1 MKILNKKLFIK
12 AIVYRVLAFI
22 FIFLLCLILTKKIH
36 ISIIAGVVEFI
47 FKILLYYVY
56 EIFWKT
62 FTIKKG
68 VK

>member
-12 AIVYRVLAFI
+12 AVIYRVLAFV

-62 FTIKKG
+62 FTNKKG

>member
-12 AIVYRVLAFI
+12 AVIYRVLAFV

-62 FTIKKG
+62 FIIKKG
-68 VK
+68 VE

>member
-12 AIVYRVLAFI
+12 AVIYRVLAFI

-68 VK
+68 VE